1 MKPSIQEIV
10 AAYSTETTV
19 DYSAMTK
26 EQLLEVIKSLQA
38 RVSSTKTVNELVIEM
53 LLDSTLAECSNTDI
67 ADAIKALIPGSAT
80 TSKSVSS
87 IRSVYNKAV
96 LSEQAKDLD
105 PNLSPRDKALAL
117 ATLEFDL
124 MDTGM
129 LIKPRQ

>member
-1 MKPSIQEIV
+1 MLSIQEV
-10 AAYSTETTV
+10 VSLYKSADV
-19 DYSAMTK
+19 DYSSMDK
-26 EQLLEVIKSLQA
+26 DELLEVIRILSA
-38 RVSSTKTVNELVIEM
+38 RINQELTVNDLVIKLLKDDR
-53 LLDSTLAECSNTDI
+53 LLDLSNTMI
-67 ADAIKALIPGSAT
+67 ADIVKEIIPGSNT

>member
-1 MKPSIQEIV
+1 MLSIQEV
-10 AAYSTETTV
+10 VSLYKSADV
-19 DYSAMTK
+19 DYSSMDK
-26 EQLLEVIKSLQA
+26 DELLEVIRVLSA
-38 RVSSTKTVNELVIEM
+38 RINQELTVNDLVIKLLKDDR
-53 LLDSTLAECSNTDI
+53 LLDLSNTMI
-67 ADAIKALIPGSAT
+67 ADVVKEIIPSSNT

-87 IRSVYNKAV
+87 IRSVFNKAV

>member
-1 MKPSIQEIV
+1 MLSIQEV
-10 AAYSTETTV
+10 VSLYKSADV
-19 DYSAMTK
+19 DYSSMDK
-26 EQLLEVIKSLQA
+26 DELLEVIRILSA
-38 RVSSTKTVNELVIEM
+38 RINQELTVNDLVIKLLKDDR
-53 LLDSTLAECSNTDI
+53 LLDLSNTMI
-67 ADAIKALIPGSAT
+67 ADVVKEIIPGSNT

-96 LSEQAKDLD
+96 LSEQAKDLN
-105 PNLSPRDKALAL
+105 PSLSPRDKALAL

>member
-1 MKPSIQEIV
+1 MLSIQEV
-10 AAYSTETTV
+10 VSLYKSADV
-19 DYSAMTK
+19 DYSSMDK
-26 EQLLEVIKSLQA
+26 DELLEVIRVLSA
-38 RVSSTKTVNELVIEM
+38 RINQELTVNDLVIKLLKDDR
-53 LLDSTLAECSNTDI
+53 LLDLSNTMI
-67 ADAIKALIPGSAT
+67 ADVVKEIIPGSNT

-105 PNLSPRDKALAL
+105 PSLSPRDKALAL

>member
-1 MKPSIQEIV
+1 MLSIQEV
-10 AAYSTETTV
+10 VSLYKSADV
-19 DYSAMTK
+19 DYSSMDK
-26 EQLLEVIKSLQA
+26 DELLEVIRVLSA
-38 RVSSTKTVNELVIEM
+38 RINQELTVNDLVIKLLKDDR
-53 LLDSTLAECSNTDI
+53 LLDLSNTMI
-67 ADAIKALIPGSAT
+67 ADVVKEIIPGSNT

-87 IRSVYNKAV
+87 IRSVFNKAV

-105 PNLSPRDKALAL
+105 HNLSPRDKALAL

>member
-1 MKPSIQEIV
+1 MLSIQEV
-10 AAYSTETTV
+10 VSLYKSADV
-19 DYSAMTK
+19 DYSSMDKA
-26 EQLLEVIKSLQA
+26 ELLEVIRILSA
-38 RVSSTKTVNELVIEM
+38 RINQELTVNDLVIKLLKDDR
-53 LLDSTLAECSNTDI
+53 LLDLPNTMI
-67 ADAIKALIPGSAT
+67 ADVVKEIIPGSNT

-96 LSEQAKDLD
+96 LSEQAKNLD

>member
-1 MKPSIQEIV
+1 MLSIQEV
-10 AAYSTETTV
+10 VSLYKSADV
-19 DYSAMTK
+19 DYSSMDK
-26 EQLLEVIKSLQA
+26 DELLEVIRILSA
-38 RVSSTKTVNELVIEM
+38 RINQELTVNDLVIKLLKDDR
-53 LLDSTLAECSNTDI
+53 LLDLSNTMI
-67 ADAIKALIPGSAT
+67 AEVVKEIIPGSNT

>member
-1 MKPSIQEIV
+1 MLSIQEV
-10 AAYSTETTV
+10 VSLYKSADV
-19 DYSAMTK
+19 DYSSMDKA
-26 EQLLEVIKSLQA
+26 ELLEVIRILSA
-38 RVSSTKTVNELVIEM
+38 RINQELTVNDLVIKLLKDDR
-53 LLDSTLAECSNTDI
+53 LLDLSNAMI
-67 ADAIKALIPGSAT
+67 ADVVKEIIPGSNT

>member
-1 MKPSIQEIV
+1 MLSIQEV
-10 AAYSTETTV
+10 ASLYKSADV
-19 DYSAMTK
+19 DYSSMDK
-26 EQLLEVIKSLQA
+26 DELLEVIRVLSA
-38 RVSSTKTVNELVIEM
+38 RINQELTVNDLVIKLLKDDR
-53 LLDSTLAECSNTDI
+53 LLDLSNTMI
-67 ADAIKALIPGSAT
+67 ADVVKEIIPGSNT

-87 IRSVYNKAV
+87 IRSVFNKAV

-129 LIKPRQ
+129 LIKPWQ

>member
-1 MKPSIQEIV
+1 MLSISQV
-10 AAYSTETTV
+10 VSLYKSADV
-19 DYSAMTK
+19 DYSSMDK
-26 EQLLEVIKSLQA
+26 DELLEVIRVLSA
-38 RVSSTKTVNELVIEM
+38 RINQELTVNDLVIKLLKDDR
-53 LLDSTLAECSNTDI
+53 LLDLSNTMI
-67 ADAIKALIPGSAT
+67 ADVVKEIIPGSNT

-87 IRSVYNKAV
+87 IRSVFNKAV
-96 LSEQAKDLD
+96 LAEQAKDLD

>member
-1 MKPSIQEIV
+1 MLSIQEV
-10 AAYSTETTV
+10 VSLYKSADV
-19 DYSAMTK
+19 DYSSMDK
-26 EQLLEVIKSLQA
+26 DELLEVIRVLSA
-38 RVSSTKTVNELVIEM
+38 RINQELTVNDLVIKLLKDDR
-53 LLDSTLAECSNTDI
+53 LLDLSNTMI
-67 ADAIKALIPGSAT
+67 ADIVKEIIPGSNT

-87 IRSVYNKAV
+87 IRSVFNKAV

>member
-1 MKPSIQEIV
+1 MLSIQEV
-10 AAYSTETTV
+10 VSLYKSADV
-19 DYSAMTK
+19 DYSSMDK
-26 EQLLEVIKSLQA
+26 DELLEVIRVLSA
-38 RVSSTKTVNELVIEM
+38 RINQELTVNDLVIKLLKDDR
-53 LLDSTLAECSNTDI
+53 LLDLSNTMI
-67 ADAIKALIPGSAT
+67 ADVVKEIIPSSNT

-87 IRSVYNKAV
+87 IRSVFNKAV
-96 LSEQAKDLD
+96 LAEQAKDLD

>member
-1 MKPSIQEIV
+1 MLSIQEV
-10 AAYSTETTV
+10 VSLYKSADV
-19 DYSAMTK
+19 DYSSMDKA
-26 EQLLEVIKSLQA
+26 ELLEVIRILSA
-38 RVSSTKTVNELVIEM
+38 RINQELTVNDLVIKLLKDDR
-53 LLDSTLAECSNTDI
+53 LLDLPNTMIAEVVKEI
-67 ADAIKALIPGSAT
+67 IPGSNT

>member
-1 MKPSIQEIV
+1 MLSIQEV
-10 AAYSTETTV
+10 VSLYKSADVNYSSMDKDE
-19 DYSAMTK
+19 
-26 EQLLEVIKSLQA
+26 LLEVIRVLSA
-38 RVSSTKTVNELVIEM
+38 RINQELTVNDLVIKLLKDDR
-53 LLDSTLAECSNTDI
+53 LLDLSNTMI
-67 ADAIKALIPGSAT
+67 ADVVKEIIPGSNT

>member
-1 MKPSIQEIV
+1 MLSIQEV
-10 AAYSTETTV
+10 VSLYKSADV
-19 DYSAMTK
+19 DYSSMDKA
-26 EQLLEVIKSLQA
+26 ELLEVIRILSA
-38 RVSSTKTVNELVIEM
+38 RINQELTVNDLVIKLLKDDR
-53 LLDSTLAECSNTDI
+53 LLDLSNTMI
-67 ADAIKALIPGSAT
+67 ADVVKEIIPGSNT

>member
-1 MKPSIQEIV
+1 MLSIQEV
-10 AAYSTETTV
+10 VSLYKSADV
-19 DYSAMTK
+19 DYSSMDK
-26 EQLLEVIKSLQA
+26 DELLEVIRVLSA
-38 RVSSTKTVNELVIEM
+38 RINQELTVNDLVIKLLKDDR
-53 LLDSTLAECSNTDI
+53 LLDLSNTMI
-67 ADAIKALIPGSAT
+67 ADVVKEIIPGSNT

-87 IRSVYNKAV
+87 IRSVHNKAV

-105 PNLSPRDKALAL
+105 PSLSTRDKALAL

>member
-1 MKPSIQEIV
+1 MLSIQEV
-10 AAYSTETTV
+10 VSLYKSADV
-19 DYSAMTK
+19 DYSSMDK
-26 EQLLEVIKSLQA
+26 DELLEVIRVLSA
-38 RVSSTKTVNELVIEM
+38 RINQELTVNDLVIKLLKDDR
-53 LLDSTLAECSNTDI
+53 LLDLSNTMI
-67 ADAIKALIPGSAT
+67 ADVVKEIIPGSNT

>member
-1 MKPSIQEIV
+1 MLSIQEV
-10 AAYSTETTV
+10 VSLYKSADVNYSSMDKDE
-19 DYSAMTK
+19 
-26 EQLLEVIKSLQA
+26 LLEVIRILSA
-38 RVSSTKTVNELVIEM
+38 RINQELTVNDLVIKLLKDDR
-53 LLDSTLAECSNTDI
+53 LLDLSNAMI
-67 ADAIKALIPGSAT
+67 ADVVKEIIPGSNT

>member
-1 MKPSIQEIV
+1 MLSIQEV
-10 AAYSTETTV
+10 VSLYKSADV
-19 DYSAMTK
+19 DYSSMDK
-26 EQLLEVIKSLQA
+26 DELLEVIRVLSA
-38 RVSSTKTVNELVIEM
+38 RINQELTVNDLVIKLLKDDR
-53 LLDSTLAECSNTDI
+53 LLDLSNTMI
-67 ADAIKALIPGSAT
+67 ADVVKEIIPGSNT

-87 IRSVYNKAV
+87 IRSVFNKAV

>member
-1 MKPSIQEIV
+1 MLSIQEV
-10 AAYSTETTV
+10 VSLYKSADV
-19 DYSAMTK
+19 DYSSMDK
-26 EQLLEVIKSLQA
+26 DELLEVIRVLSA
-38 RVSSTKTVNELVIEM
+38 RINQELTVNDLVIKLLKDDR
-53 LLDSTLAECSNTDI
+53 LLDLSNTMI
-67 ADAIKALIPGSAT
+67 ADVVKEIIPGSNT

-124 MDTGM
+124 MDNGM

>member
-1 MKPSIQEIV
+1 MLSIQEV
-10 AAYSTETTV
+10 VSLYKSADV
-19 DYSAMTK
+19 DYSSMDK
-26 EQLLEVIKSLQA
+26 DELLEVIRVLSA
-38 RVSSTKTVNELVIEM
+38 RINQELTVNDLVIKLLKDDR
-53 LLDSTLAECSNTDI
+53 LLDLSNTMI
-67 ADAIKALIPGSAT
+67 ADVVKEIIPGSNT

-87 IRSVYNKAV
+87 IRSVFNKAV

-124 MDTGM
+124 IDTGM

>member
-1 MKPSIQEIV
+1 MLSIQEV
-10 AAYSTETTV
+10 VSLYKSADV
-19 DYSAMTK
+19 DYSSMDK
-26 EQLLEVIKSLQA
+26 DELLEVIRVLSA
-38 RVSSTKTVNELVIEM
+38 RINQELTVNDLVIKLLKDDR
-53 LLDSTLAECSNTDI
+53 LLDLSNTMI
-67 ADAIKALIPGSAT
+67 ADVVKEIIPGSNT

-87 IRSVYNKAV
+87 IRSVFNKAV

-105 PNLSPRDKALAL
+105 PNLPPRDKALAL

>member
-1 MKPSIQEIV
+1 MLSIQEV
-10 AAYSTETTV
+10 ASLYKSADV
-19 DYSAMTK
+19 DYSSMDK
-26 EQLLEVIKSLQA
+26 DELLEVIRVLSA
-38 RVSSTKTVNELVIEM
+38 RINQELTVNDLVIKLLKDDR
-53 LLDSTLAECSNTDI
+53 LLDLSNTMI
-67 ADAIKALIPGSAT
+67 ADVVKEIIPGSNT

-87 IRSVYNKAV
+87 IRSVFNKAV

>member
-1 MKPSIQEIV
+1 MLSIQEV
-10 AAYSTETTV
+10 ASLYKSADV
-19 DYSAMTK
+19 DYSSMDK
-26 EQLLEVIKSLQA
+26 DELLEVIRVLSA
-38 RVSSTKTVNELVIEM
+38 RINQELTVNDLVIKLLKDDR
-53 LLDSTLAECSNTDI
+53 LLDLSNTMI
-67 ADAIKALIPGSAT
+67 ADVVKEVIPGSNT

-87 IRSVYNKAV
+87 IRSVFNKAV

>member
-1 MKPSIQEIV
+1 MLSIQEV
-10 AAYSTETTV
+10 VSLYKSADV
-19 DYSAMTK
+19 DYSSMDK
-26 EQLLEVIKSLQA
+26 DELLEVIRILSA
-38 RVSSTKTVNELVIEM
+38 RINQELTVNDLVIKLLKDDR
-53 LLDSTLAECSNTDI
+53 LLDLSNTMI
-67 ADAIKALIPGSAT
+67 ADVVKEIIPGSNT

-124 MDTGM
+124 MDNGM

>member
-1 MKPSIQEIV
+1 MLSIQEV
-10 AAYSTETTV
+10 VSLYKSADV
-19 DYSAMTK
+19 DYSSMDK
-26 EQLLEVIKSLQA
+26 DELLEVIRVLSA
-38 RVSSTKTVNELVIEM
+38 RINQELTVNDLVIKLLKDDR
-53 LLDSTLAECSNTDI
+53 LLDLSNTMI
-67 ADAIKALIPGSAT
+67 ADVVKEIIPGSNT

-87 IRSVYNKAV
+87 IRSVFNKAV
-96 LSEQAKDLD
+96 LAEQAKDLD

>member
-1 MKPSIQEIV
+1 MLSIQEV
-10 AAYSTETTV
+10 VSLYKSADV
-19 DYSAMTK
+19 DYSSMDK
-26 EQLLEVIKSLQA
+26 DELLEVIRVLSA
-38 RVSSTKTVNELVIEM
+38 RINQELTVNDLVIKLLKDDR
-53 LLDSTLAECSNTDI
+53 LLDLSNTMI
-67 ADAIKALIPGSAT
+67 ADVVKEIIPGSNT

-96 LSEQAKDLD
+96 LAEQAKDLD

-124 MDTGM
+124 MDNGM